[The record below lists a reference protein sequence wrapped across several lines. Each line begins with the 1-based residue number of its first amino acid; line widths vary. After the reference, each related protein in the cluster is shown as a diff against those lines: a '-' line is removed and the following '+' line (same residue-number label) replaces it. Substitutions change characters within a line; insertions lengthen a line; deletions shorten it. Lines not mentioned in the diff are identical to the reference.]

1 MTMKP
6 ASSDDELSTKV
17 DTPET
22 EKQSLAQAS
31 REPLKSPD
39 GPSSHEA
46 ASLSGQEKSGR
57 AEDAVDADG
66 EALLEVLRSGKPL
79 TPEEVPDIFSPA
91 EQAAR
96 QTALQS
102 KASGGASP
110 ASSATS
116 ERRSAES
123 GTSSTEASA
132 GAEKAQAGTIRTGQK
147 SQGWQSPGP
156 GVGFAGPPI
165 NPRWG
170 VAGGTGAAYS
180 SGGAGT
186 PPGGAGG
193 AWVWLPEGMKPP
205 KSWPRRHPILF
216 WGGCILLLLLVF
228 NWGRMSTENGP
239 LVGSRIAVINVEGI
253 ILDASATNAWIEK
266 IRRDPSIKGAVL
278 RVNSPGGAV
287 GPSQEIYAAIKRLDE
302 TKPVIASMGALA
314 ASGGYYISLGAR
326 EIYASPSSLTASIG
340 VKMQLPNFGELM
352 KTIGI
357 SETTLATGKLKDAGS
372 SWRTMTPEEEAYL
385 RALIGDMY
393 DEFIQ
398 TVARKRELPLETVRG
413 LADGRAMTG
422 RQALEAKL
430 VDKLGDR
437 YEAVRRVMELCQLP
451 ESPPVKIV
459 EGPEK
464 PVSMLKE
471 LMNSVLEIGVEQTHK
486 AEQPVFM
493 Y

>member
-6 ASSDDELSTKV
+6 ASPDDEPLAKATMSEPK
-17 DTPET
+17 
-22 EKQSLAQAS
+22 KHSLEQAP
-31 REPLKSPD
+31 RESSGLTD
-39 GPSSHEA
+39 DPSSREA
-46 ASLSGQEKSGR
+46 ASLPDREKPGR
-57 AEDAVDADG
+57 AGDVVDSDG
-66 EALLEVLRSGKPL
+66 EALLEVLQSGKPL

-96 QTALQS
+96 QAALQS
-102 KASGGASP
+102 QASGGASP
-110 ASSATS
+110 TVSSPS
-116 ERRSAES
+116 KRSPAGPES
-123 GTSSTEASA
+123 SSTGAGS
-132 GAEKAQAGTIRTGQK
+132 GAEKERPRTAQTGQK
-147 SQGWQSPGP
+147 SQGRQSP

-170 VAGGTGAAYS
+170 VPGGTGVACS

-186 PPGGAGG
+186 PPGGSGG

-216 WGGCILLLLLVF
+216 WGGCILLLLFVF
-228 NWGRMSTENGP
+228 NWGRMSMENGP
-239 LVGSRIAVINVEGI
+239 LAGSRIAVVNVEGV

-266 IRRDPSIKGAVL
+266 IHRDPSIKGVVL

-314 ASGGYYISLGAR
+314 ASGGYYVSLGAR

-385 RALIGDMY
+385 RSLIGDMY

-398 TVARKRELPLETVRG
+398 TVARERELPLETVRG

-437 YEAVRRVMELCQLP
+437 YEAVRRVMQLCQLP

-471 LMNSVLEIGVEQTHK
+471 LMSGILDLGVEQTRK